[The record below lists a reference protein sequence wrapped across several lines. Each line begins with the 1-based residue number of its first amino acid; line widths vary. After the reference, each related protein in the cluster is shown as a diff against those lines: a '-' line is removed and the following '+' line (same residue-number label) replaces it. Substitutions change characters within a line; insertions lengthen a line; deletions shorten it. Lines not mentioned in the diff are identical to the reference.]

1 MEGSQI
7 ETYQI
12 PGGGATHGT
21 YGPLAVSEGGFMT
34 DLGEQFLQVA
44 RTLDPDHAQKP
55 DDTDSNDLETINVY
69 TVSVF
74 RLNSQLDLFLN
85 IELGAEVAQVRP
97 YSPVY
102 GVH

>member
-1 MEGSQI
+1 
-7 ETYQI
+7 
-12 PGGGATHGT
+12 
-21 YGPLAVSEGGFMT
+21 MT

-74 RLNSQLDLFLN
+74 FDCTT
-85 IELGAEVAQVRP
+85 
-97 YSPVY
+97 
-102 GVH
+102 